1 MRRLLMTF
9 LIALAAQLLTA
20 QTAPR
25 QGAALAPSGT
35 RNTTATSSGNVAA
48 PRSNTR
54 ETSKTTATKPSAEP
68 ASARSTTG
76 TTTTRTLQPTAANTR
91 SATTTRPPRS
101 TTNPSASSTTAKTAS
116 KGAKKATPLKPV
128 ERVNVNWMTLEQAL
142 EKSKTEKRKI
152 FVDVYTDWCGW
163 CKHMDSTTFGN
174 PAVARYLN
182 EHYYPV
188 KFNAEQQQDV
198 VFRDKTYRFKKN
210 GSRGHHELAAEWL
223 NNRLSYPTTVFLDEN
238 LTLIQPLPGYQ
249 DATKME
255 AIINYFGTDSHKRTP
270 WESYERNFN
279 SQQQR

>member
-9 LIALAAQLLTA
+9 LIALAAQLLPA

-25 QGAALAPSGT
+25 QGSSLTPSGT
-35 RNTTATSSGNVAA
+35 RSTSGTSSGNVAA
-48 PRSNTR
+48 PRSSTR
-54 ETSKTTATKPSAEP
+54 ETPSKTTATKPAPDP
-68 ASARSTTG
+68 ASARS
-76 TTTTRTLQPTAANTR
+76 TTRTLQPTAASTR
-91 SATTTRPPRS
+91 TATATRPPRS
-101 TTNPSASSTTAKTAS
+101 TTNNYNAPSTTAKTAA
-116 KGAKKATPLKPV
+116 KGAKKAAPLKPV

-198 VFRDKTYRFKKN
+198 VFKDKTYRFKKN

-223 NNRLSYPTTVFLDEN
+223 NNRLSYPTTVFLDESLN
-238 LTLIQPLPGYQ
+238 LIQPLPGYQ